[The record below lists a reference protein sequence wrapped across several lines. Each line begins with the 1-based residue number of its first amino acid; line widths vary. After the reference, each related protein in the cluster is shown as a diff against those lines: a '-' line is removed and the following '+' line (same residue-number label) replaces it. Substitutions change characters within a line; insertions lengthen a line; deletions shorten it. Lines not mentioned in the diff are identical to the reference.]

1 MSLIVERFH
10 DIFDSEINL
19 ESSEINLNHSIQ
31 NHNDFFYG
39 FSIFQISLLKFLKYY
54 ISNNISFIVFTNLE
68 SNFDFFI
75 ENLIYLNISY
85 FTLNFNNNPYSIQID
100 LNKCWTIPSVP
111 ITIQLNDFY
120 NNLLNQLLNTYDNI
134 IDEDFKLTFNQY
146 IDYLK
151 NLHNIKYECI
161 PIDKKQLLS
170 DLIYEHKDN
179 MTDFAFLDIMEKIA
193 NL

>member
-10 DIFDSEINL
+10 DIYDSFQVNPEEPI
-19 ESSEINLNHSIQ
+19 I
-31 NHNDFFYG
+31 NHNDVFYG
-39 FSIFQISLLKFLKYY
+39 FTVFQASLLKFLNNS

-68 SNFDFFI
+68 YNFGFFI
-75 ENLIYLNISY
+75 NNLVYLNISY

-120 NNLLNQLLNTYDNI
+120 NKLFNNNNNI
-134 IDEDFKLTFNQY
+134 IDEDIKLTFNQY
-146 IDYLK
+146 VDYLK
-151 NLHNIKYECI
+151 NLHNIQYI
-161 PIDKKQLLS
+161 GLPIDKKQLLS
-170 DLIYEHKDN
+170 DLIYTHKDS
-179 MTDFAFLDIMEKIA
+179 MTDFAFKDIMEQIA